1 MTWPKKRHLC
11 IVLTLSETMCGP
23 FPHHQCPPPIVQCFF
38 FLREYQR
45 CAWKVFFLPFFS
57 FLHGKKSRFHAQFFV
72 FTDAFLLYNVH
83 FFRFFIHFF
92 YGWIFPLHGQFVDF
106 FSRKDFFFTQ
116 KKKTLS
122 IPPSSLLPLPRPQT
136 VK

>member
-1 MTWPKKRHLC
+1 MAWPKERHLC

-23 FPHHQCPPPIVQCFF
+23 VPHHQCPPPIVQCFF
-38 FLREYQR
+38 FCVNIKGVRER
-45 CAWKVFFLPFFS
+45 FFWSFFS

-116 KKKTLS
+116 KTKN
-122 IPPSSLLPLPRPQT
+122 T
-136 VK
+136 VYTT